1 MNTQQQQQQQ
11 VYITETI
18 LDEGDIDMFDAP
30 ITPPTTNHV
39 DLQIQQQ
46 RKEETSSYDFKDII
60 MEHGLPRIQPLSIT
74 YGDLCESEKD
84 FIARSFQVFAT
95 CARVKVNRMLKL
107 GGIDRRSYIGCG
119 CLEREVFQIMFQ
131 SMLGA
136 SFFHS
141 DRTINRH
148 GIKYKVPCIGYRFKS
163 HLPVLDIFDNW
174 GQQVITS
181 TTQMEDANVVTQYL
195 LQVKNISFILDTES
209 NEVTLHFAYDTMIK
223 HEDEDEFH
231 FF

>member
-1 MNTQQQQQQQ
+1 MNTQQQ

-18 LDEGDIDMFDAP
+18 LDEGDIDMFDVP
-30 ITPPTTNHV
+30 ITSPTNNHV

-60 MEHGLPRIQPLSIT
+60 MEHGLPRIQPLSTT
-74 YGDLCESEKD
+74 YDDLCESEKD
-84 FIARSFQVFAT
+84 FAARSFQVLAN
-95 CARVKVNRMLKL
+95 CARVKINRLLKL
-107 GGIDRRSYIGCG
+107 GGIDKRSYVGCG
-119 CLEREVFQIMFQ
+119 SVELGVFQVMFQ

-136 SFFHS
+136 TFFHS
-141 DRTINRH
+141 DRTVTRH
-148 GIKYKVPCIGYRFKS
+148 GIKYKVPCIGYRFTS

-181 TTQMEDANVVTQYL
+181 ATQIEDNYIVTQYL
-195 LQVKNISFILDTES
+195 LQVKNISFIFDTES
-209 NEVTLHFAYDTMIK
+209 GEVTMHFAYDTKIK
-223 HEDEDEFH
+223 YDDEDEFH